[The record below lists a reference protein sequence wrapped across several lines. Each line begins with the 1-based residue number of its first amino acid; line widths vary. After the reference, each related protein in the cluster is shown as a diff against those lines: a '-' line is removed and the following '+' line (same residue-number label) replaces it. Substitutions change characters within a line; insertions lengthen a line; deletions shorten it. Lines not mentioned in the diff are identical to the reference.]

1 MNKII
6 ASLILGMGLT
16 GGVLVISVPL
26 LLNNPIGDV
35 LKIVIAGFT
44 IAFVIL
50 AISAIVLR
58 RRLDEQTKRI
68 I

>member
-16 GGVLVISVPL
+16 GSVLVILVPRL
-26 LLNNPIGDV
+26 FNNPIGDV

-44 IAFVIL
+44 TAFVIL